1 MIVGF
6 YYWIP
11 MELADDQSLVRRG
24 IASMIVI
31 DNVTKTYE
39 QDHHKVEAVKNV
51 NLHIQKG
58 EIFGIIGFSGAGKSS
73 LLRCIN
79 YLEQPSS
86 GIVRIQDVDLASLNE
101 SQLRET
107 RRKMGMIFQHFN
119 LLMSSTVYEN
129 VATPLQLTRTPK
141 KVIDQ
146 KVKELLEL
154 VGLQDKAD
162 AYPAQLSGGQK
173 QRVAIARALANDPE
187 ILLSDEATS
196 ALDPQTTDSI
206 LDLLLTINQKY
217 NITIVLITHEM
228 HVIKKICD
236 RVAVMENGEVIE
248 QGSVL
253 ELFAKS
259 KHPTTRNF
267 IKSIFDVTL
276 PDKLALKI
284 KVDKQTGKVLRLS
297 FIGDAATEPILSIL
311 TTKYPLQPNILFG
324 NITQIKETTFGN
336 LIIKISGDQETMEH
350 GIQFLL
356 SQGVE
361 VEILEHLE

>member
-1 MIVGF
+1 
-6 YYWIP
+6 
-11 MELADDQSLVRRG
+11 
-24 IASMIVI
+24 MIVI
-31 DNVTKTYE
+31 DNVTKIYV
-39 QDHHKVEAVKNV
+39 QDHRKVEAVKNV

-79 YLEQPSS
+79 FLERPTS
-86 GIVRIQDVDLASLNE
+86 GKVKIQDIDLAILNE

-129 VATPLQLTRTPK
+129 VATPLQLVQTPK
-141 KVIDQ
+141 RVIDQ

-154 VGLQDKAD
+154 VGLQDKAN

-187 ILLSDEATS
+187 ILLCDEATS

-217 NITIVLITHEM
+217 KITIVLITHEM

-253 ELFAKS
+253 DLFAKS

-267 IKSIFDVTL
+267 IKSIFDVAL
-276 PDKLALKI
+276 PENLAQKI
-284 KVDKQTGKVLRLS
+284 KANQQPGKILRLS
-297 FIGDAATEPILSIL
+297 FIGDTATEPILSIL
-311 TTKYPLQPNILFG
+311 TIQYPLQPNILFG

-336 LIIKISGDQETMEH
+336 LIIKINGDPEIMEQ

-356 SQGVE
+356 NRGLE
-361 VEILEHLE
+361 VEILEHLG

>member
-1 MIVGF
+1 MI
-6 YYWIP
+6 I
-11 MELADDQSLVRRG
+11 
-24 IASMIVI
+24 I
-31 DNVTKTYE
+31 DNVTKIYV
-39 QDHHKVEAVKNV
+39 QDHRKVEAVKNV

-79 YLEQPSS
+79 FLERPTS
-86 GIVRIQDVDLASLNE
+86 GKVKIQDIDLAILNE

-129 VATPLQLTRTPK
+129 VATPLQLVQTPK
-141 KVIDQ
+141 RVMAQ

-154 VGLQDKAD
+154 VGLHDKAN

-187 ILLSDEATS
+187 ILLCDEATS

-217 NITIVLITHEM
+217 KITIVLITHEM

-253 ELFAKS
+253 DLFAKS

-267 IKSIFDVTL
+267 IKSIFDVAL
-276 PDKLALKI
+276 PENLAQKI
-284 KVDKQTGKVLRLS
+284 KANQQPGKILRLS
-297 FIGDAATEPILSIL
+297 FIGDTATEPILSIL
-311 TTKYPLQPNILFG
+311 TIQYPLQPNILFG

-336 LIIKISGDQETMEH
+336 LIIKINGDPEIMEQ

-356 SQGVE
+356 NRGLE
-361 VEILEHLE
+361 VEILEHLG